1 VTWVF
6 FILGN
11 LHVVAE
17 KTRVTSVKL
26 SRFVQRKGLC
36 DSSWISWTAL
46 PMTAAPTPMKGN
58 LTTVETVASSAGS
71 VIRQRNTSAAQHHGT
86 HHQRD
91 QPTLGGPD
99 PESVVTKN
107 EGKS

>member
-1 VTWVF
+1 
-6 FILGN
+6 
-11 LHVVAE
+11 
-17 KTRVTSVKL
+17 
-26 SRFVQRKGLC
+26 
-36 DSSWISWTAL
+36 
-46 PMTAAPTPMKGN
+46 MTAAPTPMKGN

-71 VIRQRNTSAAQHHGT
+71 VTRQRNTSAAQHHGT